1 METYQLLVDAV
12 VCKYF
17 ERRNHSAELN
27 QLCRFLEQNDELLA
41 YREEYGELMVLCL
54 GSIAEDHF
62 NDEMLLEYSDLDES
76 ELNDVERL
84 KYARTCVTP
93 GNASDDD
100 YFGVFAHELVASDG
114 RVLFLGYRIVDC
126 GQGGYAPS
134 WIEVSPRPEAHIES
148 YLVSKD
154 VWVFPMQ
161 GEIPDEELMARW
173 RR

>member
-1 METYQLLVDAV
+1 MDTYQKLVDAV

-17 ERRNHSAELN
+17 EKHDHTAELN
-27 QLCRFLEQNDELLA
+27 QLCRFLEENDELLA
-41 YREEYGELMVLCL
+41 YREEYGEVMVLCL

-84 KYARTCVTP
+84 EYARTCVTP
-93 GNASDDD
+93 GEASDDI
-100 YFGVFAHELVASDG
+100 YFGVFKHELVSNDG
-114 RVLFLGYRIVDC
+114 RVLYLGYRIDDC

-134 WIEVSPRPEAHIES
+134 WIEVSANSEAHIES
-148 YLVSKD
+148 YIASED
-154 VWVFPMQ
+154 FWVFPMQ
-161 GEIPDEELMARW
+161 GEIPDKELMARW